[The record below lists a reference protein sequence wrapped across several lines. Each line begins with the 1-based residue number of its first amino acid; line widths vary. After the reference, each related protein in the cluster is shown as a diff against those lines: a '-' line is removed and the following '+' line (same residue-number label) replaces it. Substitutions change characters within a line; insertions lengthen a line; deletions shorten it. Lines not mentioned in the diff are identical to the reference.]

1 MGIDDYVTS
10 DWENG
15 KFTIVSDGKWGSLN
29 GHPLYVI
36 TDKQDGDQSIY
47 TVPIKLNG
55 EERTMIVGFDTKNK
69 IYIAQPS
76 IIGKDGIEKVIKL
89 DLTDDENAQYMQCV
103 KAISDGVAKLK

>member
-1 MGIDDYVTS
+1 MTTS
-10 DWENG
+10 
-15 KFTIVSDGKWGSLN
+15 S
-29 GHPLYVI
+29 
-36 TDKQDGDQSIY
+36 
-47 TVPIKLNG
+47 
-55 EERTMIVGFDTKNK
+55 FDTKNK